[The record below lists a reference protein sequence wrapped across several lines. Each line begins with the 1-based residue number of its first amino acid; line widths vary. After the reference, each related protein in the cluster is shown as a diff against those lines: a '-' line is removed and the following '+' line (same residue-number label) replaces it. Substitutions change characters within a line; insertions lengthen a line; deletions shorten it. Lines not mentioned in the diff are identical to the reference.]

1 VGRSLDRIDAV
12 SCDLHAALL
21 WLDDAASTAEG
32 LNELCESLAE
42 QRSAVKAAGADL
54 DRVVDM
60 ESRLASIAANLGDAE
75 QTILALDD
83 LRGEM
88 VQAINTVGGLR
99 RFMVD
104 LMLLEPTV
112 TRAVQA
118 LDPVVEFT
126 QAGRLIGK
134 GSMAILTATAP
145 ESASQPVIGVA
156 QAGDDETR

>member
-1 VGRSLDRIDAV
+1 MGRSLDRIDAV

-21 WLDDAASTAEG
+21 WLDDAASTAAG

-42 QRSAVKAAGADL
+42 QRSAVDAAGADL
-54 DRVVDM
+54 DRVVSL
-60 ESRLASIAANLGDAE
+60 ESRLASIAANLGAAE

-83 LRGEM
+83 LRNEM
-88 VQAINTVGGLR
+88 VHAVNTVGGLR

-126 QAGRLIGK
+126 RAGQLIGK
-134 GSMAILTATAP
+134 GSMAILSAT
-145 ESASQPVIGVA
+145 SSDASSQAVVGVA
-156 QAGDDETR
+156 QAGDDATR